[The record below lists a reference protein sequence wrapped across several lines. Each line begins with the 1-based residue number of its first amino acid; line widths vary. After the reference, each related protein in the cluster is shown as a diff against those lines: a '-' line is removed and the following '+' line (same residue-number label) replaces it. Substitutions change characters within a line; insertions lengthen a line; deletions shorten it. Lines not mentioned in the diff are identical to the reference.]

1 MRATTAI
8 AALLGCAA
16 VAPSLAFTG
25 GVGFAR
31 TAGSSSSSSRHHGGG
46 RSRAATSAAAPGVR
60 MMAIDPVAVH
70 SVGDYVNAV
79 GSAGLDHTWLSHV
92 MHGGCVTQQGG
103 EIRESWMVMI
113 AHAHTHIDAANT
125 I

>member
-1 MRATTAI
+1 MRAFAI

-16 VAPSLAFTG
+16 VTPSTAFTG

-31 TAGSSSSSSRHHGGG
+31 TAGSG
-46 RSRAATSAAAPGVR
+46 RQSARIRRAAATSTSGVR
-60 MMAIDPVAVH
+60 MMAIDPAAVH

-92 MHGGCVTQQGG
+92 MHGEGQRVGG
-103 EIRESWMVMI
+103 RGYLATLSGTPSC
-113 AHAHTHIDAANT
+113 A
-125 I
+125 

>member
-8 AALLGCAA
+8 ASLLGCAA

-25 GVGFAR
+25 GIGFAR
-31 TAGSSSSSSRHHGGG
+31 TAGSSRHHGG
-46 RSRAATSAAAPGVR
+46 RSSRAASSAAPGVR
-60 MMAIDPVAVH
+60 MMAIDPSAVH

-92 MHGGCVTQQGG
+92 MHGECKQG
-103 EIRESWMVMI
+103 
-113 AHAHTHIDAANT
+113 
-125 I
+125 